1 MSIYISNKYR
11 RKYFQLMARSFNRPK
26 PKKYEKH
33 HIIPK
38 SFGGNEEK
46 WNTAYLTLREHFIA
60 HLLLVKITIGNNKFK
75 MLNALMRMSNS
86 KDNKYN
92 LKSRHYEKI
101 RKDFSKEKS
110 KSMMGSGNPNW
121 GKTPTKEHIEKNRAA
136 QIGKKKSKEHT
147 LKKLKPYRITNI
159 KTGITIVASDLNRWC
174 KDNKINRSGFYKATD
189 RGTPYNETYMVNRIL
204 PKRPHTRY

>member
-1 MSIYISNKYR
+1 
-11 RKYFQLMARSFNRPK
+11 MARSFNRPK

-121 GKTPTKEHIEKNRAA
+121 GKTPTKEHIEKLV
-136 QIGKKKSKEHT
+136 KSQPENDNTPMPDTSYVVHDVKE
-147 LKKLKPYRITNI
+147 IQNI
-159 KTGITIVASDLNRWC
+159 RNFR
-174 KDNKINRSGFYKATD
+174 
-189 RGTPYNETYMVNRIL
+189 
-204 PKRPHTRY
+204 